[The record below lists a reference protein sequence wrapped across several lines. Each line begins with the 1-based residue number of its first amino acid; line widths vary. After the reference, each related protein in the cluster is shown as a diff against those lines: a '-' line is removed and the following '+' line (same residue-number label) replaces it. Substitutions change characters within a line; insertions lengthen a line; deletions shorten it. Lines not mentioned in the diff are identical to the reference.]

1 MKTGLKGSFT
11 IEASVIVPVILTV
24 FAFILT
30 MLFYYH
36 DKNAVAAINHETLV
50 MGCGREEI
58 TPSELEQYL
67 QMRIRGKLL
76 LFGSIDVVAKTD
88 DDEITIECSAKKKGM
103 SMCVKM
109 SMRRTE
115 PEQYI
120 WNLRRVDKIKEEM
133 KEEIGE
139 TQ

>member
-1 MKTGLKGSFT
+1 MKTRLKGSFT
-11 IEASVIVPVILTV
+11 IEASVIVPVILMV
-24 FAFILT
+24 FALVLT

-36 DKNAVAAINHETLV
+36 DKNAVAAISHETLV
-50 MGCGREEI
+50 VGCGREKI

-76 LFGSIDVVAKTD
+76 LFGRIDVDAKTE

-103 SMCVKM
+103 SMRVKM

-120 WNLRRVDKIKEEM
+120 WNLRRVEKIKEGM